1 MFLSDFIEHVSLLF
15 QHINLIALKNR
26 IEPDF
31 ETNLRVLYRRFSI
44 TFHIPLNEVE
54 KLNLGYILLHLKE
67 HDLFSVSDDEVK
79 KIKHNLLKK
88 ITTNQEKEDDAWI
101 EEQTLIGLKQEQ
113 EMLKNPQK
121 KQDGA
126 PPNIEMKF

>member
-1 MFLSDFIEHVSLLF
+1 MFLSEFIEHVSLLF